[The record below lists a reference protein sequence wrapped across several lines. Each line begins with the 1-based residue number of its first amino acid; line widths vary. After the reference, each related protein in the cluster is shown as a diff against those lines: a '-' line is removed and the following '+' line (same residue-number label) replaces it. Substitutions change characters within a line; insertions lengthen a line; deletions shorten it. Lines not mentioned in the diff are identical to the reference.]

1 MPDNLDN
8 GQLNVKLQLILDR
21 VNEGF
26 ANMVTK
32 DLFDTWRQ
40 GNNERLTRLE
50 DDHKAWVQAS
60 TQAHVELEA
69 QSKARHE
76 QAIKEIE
83 ELETAIGHRLDK
95 ERERN
100 DRIEAEQR
108 ARKNATARYVI
119 GLVVTSTLAVAS
131 LVTTIIIAIA
141 PGSH

>member
-1 MPDNLDN
+1 MVDNLDN

-50 DDHKAWVQAS
+50 EDHKAWVQTS
-60 TQAHVELEA
+60 TAAHVELEA

-76 QAIKEIE
+76 ASLKEVS
-83 ELETAIGHRLDK
+83 ELETAINHRLEK
-95 ERERN
+95 EKERN
-100 DRIEAEQR
+100 DKIEAEQR
-108 ARKNATARYVI
+108 TRKNATAKFVI
-119 GLVVTSTLAVAS
+119 GLIVTSALSVAAIVSSIIVAVSA
-131 LVTTIIIAIA
+131 AN
-141 PGSH
+141 

>member
-1 MPDNLDN
+1 MADNLDP
-8 GQLNVKLQLILDR
+8 GQLNVKLEMILQR

-50 DDHKAWVQAS
+50 EDHKAWVQVS
-60 TQAHVELEA
+60 TSAHVTLEA
-69 QSKARHE
+69 ESKARHE
-76 QAIKEIE
+76 DALKEIQ
-83 ELETAIGHRLDK
+83 ELETAIAHKLDK

-100 DRIEAEQR
+100 DKIEAEQR

-119 GLVVTSTLAVAS
+119 GLVVTSVLAVAS
-131 LVTTIIIAIA
+131 IVTTVVVAIS
-141 PGSH
+141 GSH